1 MKSLHQ
7 SPQKEC
13 GMLLYKQEQEENRQ
27 VITDRKRNIGDWEAG
42 LVYLIYIQ
50 TRANL
55 FVFLYGLKKTKESI
69 CMGL

>member
-1 MKSLHQ
+1 
-7 SPQKEC
+7 
-13 GMLLYKQEQEENRQ
+13 MLLYKQEQEENRQ

-69 CMGL
+69 CMGFSEG

>member
-1 MKSLHQ
+1 
-7 SPQKEC
+7 
-13 GMLLYKQEQEENRQ
+13 MLLYKREQEENRQ

-55 FVFLYGLKKTKESI
+55 FVFLYGLKKTEESI
-69 CMGL
+69 CMEL